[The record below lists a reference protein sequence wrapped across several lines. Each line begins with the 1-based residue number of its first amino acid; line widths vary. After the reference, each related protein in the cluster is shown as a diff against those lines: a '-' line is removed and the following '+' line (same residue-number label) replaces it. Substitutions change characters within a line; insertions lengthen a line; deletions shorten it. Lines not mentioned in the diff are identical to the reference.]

1 LSSTRLDGVRLGPA
15 KVDREQIITF
25 HDGSPSTR
33 PITVASDGTYTTTGN
48 SNMSADWGFIT
59 PEQKGT
65 YTYQLVNRIKW
76 PASTFSKTYAQC
88 SVLVS

>member
-1 LSSTRLDGVRLGPA
+1 
-15 KVDREQIITF
+15 
-25 HDGSPSTR
+25 
-33 PITVASDGTYTTTGN
+33 
-48 SNMSADWGFIT
+48 MSADWGFIT